1 MKEECNFFVGQNV
14 WSIRCGWTKVK
25 KIDTAICRL
34 YDTQGNVYTLAGR
47 VSTDDKHPI
56 LFDRDILNGTK
67 PPCEFKRG
75 DVVMVAD
82 DFDPKTFVPVLFS
95 KVSGD
100 SYYCYSGAIFDESFY
115 LWKYCIS
122 IEQYKELLKQEK

>member
-1 MKEECNFFVGQNV
+1 MKEECNFFIGQNV

-25 KIDTAICRL
+25 KIDRVICKL

-47 VSTDDKHPI
+47 ATADDMHPI

-82 DFDPKTFVPVLFS
+82 ALGVNRFRPVFFF
-95 KVSGD
+95 KNHYDG
-100 SYYCYSGAIFDESFY
+100 YYCYVGVLSDDSY
-115 LWKYCIS
+115 SYWKYCIS
-122 IEQYKELLKQEK
+122 IEEYKQLL